1 MGSMEYILKFIKVIE
16 SIEQDNTYKVAFA
29 RAILECIELEEY
41 EQQGDD
47 YVIYQYNLVQK
58 VIKYYWNQIAFFNL
72 SQGPSSILEARIL
85 EIEEEFYQ
93 HTAVTYPVWYD
104 KVETFLKRNPIRF
117 ERQVKKFITI
127 FNKGVAS
134 KFKASRYDK
143 LELYELDTK
152 FKLIRFTND
161 QLKSLKEYG
170 DLLNQVIDYKWSR
183 LLEEYNK
190 APNIIRKVVGS
201 KDDKIKRQNLLKH
214 RNLLL
219 QYYHLEGV
227 KDFYTGEL
235 IEVDNISMEH
245 VLPFNFIYGC
255 DIWNLIIVSKET
267 AAKHRGMIP
276 TEKDIEQLNK
286 RNEILFN
293 AIQDTKLQARFE
305 LENAIEN
312 HLIKRYYIDLIG

>member
-1 MGSMEYILKFIKVIE
+1 MEYILKFISVIE

-47 YVIYQYNLVQK
+47 IVIYQYNLVQK
-58 VIKYYWNQIAFFNL
+58 IMKYYWNLIAFFDL
-72 SQGPSSILEARIL
+72 SQGPSSILEARIQ
-85 EIEEEFYQ
+85 EIKEEFYQ
-93 HTAVTYPVWYD
+93 NTTITYPVWYD

-134 KFKASRYDK
+134 KFKATRYDK
-143 LELYELDTK
+143 LELYDLDTK
-152 FKLIRFTND
+152 FKLIRFT
-161 QLKSLKEYG
+161 KEQIK
-170 DLLNQVIDYKWSR
+170 DLTEYRDLVNQVIDYKWAS

-190 APNIIRKVVGS
+190 APNVIRKVIGS
-201 KDDKIKRQNLLKH
+201 KDDKIKRQNLLKY

-227 KDFYTGEL
+227 HDFYTNEP
-235 IEVDNISMEH
+235 IDVDDISMEH
-245 VLPFNFIYGC
+245 VIPFNFIYGC

-267 AAKHRGMIP
+267 ANKRRGMIP
-276 TEKDIEQLNK
+276 TEEDIERLNT
-286 RNEILFN
+286 RNEALFN
-293 AIQDTKLQARFE
+293 ILKDTKLQGRFD
-305 LENAIEN
+305 LENAINN
-312 HLIKRYYIDLIG
+312 HLVKRYYIDLKG

>member
-1 MGSMEYILKFIKVIE
+1 MEYILKFINVIE

-41 EQQGDD
+41 EQQGED
-47 YVIYQYNLVQK
+47 VVLYQYNLVQK
-58 VIKYYWNQIAFFNL
+58 VIKYYWNQVAFFNL

-93 HTAVTYPVWYD
+93 HASKTYPVWYD
-104 KVETFLKRNPIRF
+104 KVEAFLKRNPIRF

-127 FNKGVAS
+127 FNKGVAA

-152 FKLIRFTND
+152 FKLIRFTTED
-161 QLKSLKEYG
+161 ISLLKEYSS
-170 DLLNQVIDYKWSR
+170 LLHQVIDYKWAS

-190 APNIIRKVVGS
+190 APNVIRKVIGS
-201 KDDKIKRQNLLKH
+201 KDDRIKRQNLMKY

-227 KDFYTGEL
+227 RDFYTGEL
-235 IEVDNISMEH
+235 IDVENISMEH
-245 VLPFNFIYGC
+245 VIPFNFIYGC

-267 AAKHRGMIP
+267 AIKHRGMIP
-276 TEKDIEQLNK
+276 TEQDIEKLNK
-286 RNEILFN
+286 RNEDLFN
-293 AIQDTKLQARFE
+293 AIKDTKLQARFD

-312 HLIKRYYIDLIG
+312 HLVKRYYIDLIG